1 MELVIG
7 VCDDE
12 AVQVDILSS
21 FLEQNLSDYQLK
33 LIKAYSGEELLTK
46 LQNVT
51 LDIVLLDIEMKELNG
66 LQTGKRIRDKYPD
79 VIIVFISGHKR
90 FALDA
95 FKLKSTDY
103 IVKPISEKRMK
114 LLLRDLLIRIDQ
126 IRLYEEKNKSI
137 TFHFKE
143 NIIKLKFNEIYIFE
157 KYLRKITVYSEKGQ
171 FVFYGNMDKLISRLD
186 MEMFTRCHNSYIVNS
201 SKILEMKN
209 DSIYIREL
217 DKTIPVSRK
226 KKLTVREIIEK
237 NLFL

>member
-7 VCDDE
+7 ICDDE
-12 AVQVDILSS
+12 VVQVDILSS

-33 LIKAYSGEELLTK
+33 LIKAYSGEELLMK

-51 LDIVLLDIEMKELNG
+51 PNIVLLDIEMKELNG
-66 LQTGKRIRDKYPD
+66 LQTGKRIRDKYPEA
-79 VIIVFISGHKR
+79 IIVFISGYKR

-95 FKLKSTDY
+95 FKLKSMDY

-114 LLLRDLLIRIDQ
+114 LLLKDLLIRIDQ

-143 NIIKLKFNEIYIFE
+143 NIIRLKFNDIYLFE

-171 FVFYGNMDKLISRLD
+171 FVFYENMDKLMSRLD
-186 MEMFTRCHNSYIVNS
+186 MDMFTRCHNSYIVNS

-209 DSIYIREL
+209 DGIYIREL
-217 DKTIPVSRK
+217 DKTIPVSRT
-226 KKLTVREIIEK
+226 KKLTVREIIER